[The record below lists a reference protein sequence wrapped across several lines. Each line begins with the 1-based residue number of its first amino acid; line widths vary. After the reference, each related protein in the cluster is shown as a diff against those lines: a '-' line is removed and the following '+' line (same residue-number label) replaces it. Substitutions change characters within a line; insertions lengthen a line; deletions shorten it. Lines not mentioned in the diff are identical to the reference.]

1 MPTTTIRLSDKLKA
15 RVAEA
20 AARAGTS
27 SHSFIIDAI
36 AARTE
41 LEEQRRDLEEVAE
54 RRYAKLAAS
63 GQSIPWS
70 EMRGY
75 LEARVAG
82 VKAKRPAPR
91 KLAR

>member
-1 MPTTTIRLSDKLKA
+1 MPTTTIRLSDQLKA
-15 RVAEA
+15 RVAAA

-27 SHSFIIDAI
+27 PHSFIVDAI

-41 LEEQRRDLEEVAE
+41 LDEQRRELEDVAE

-63 GQSIPWS
+63 GQSVPWS

-75 LEARVAG
+75 LEARAAG
-82 VKAKRPAPR
+82 VKAKRPVPR